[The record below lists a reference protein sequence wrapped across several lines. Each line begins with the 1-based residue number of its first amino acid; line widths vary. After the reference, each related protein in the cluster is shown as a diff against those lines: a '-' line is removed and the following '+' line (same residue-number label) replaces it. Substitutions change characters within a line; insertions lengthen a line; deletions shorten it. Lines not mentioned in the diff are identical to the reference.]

1 MGRLHLGLSHTTF
14 PGGLM
19 PVRRTGVGCTDHGHV
34 LVSRFHSPT
43 IMAEQNVEKRALK
56 VDNSPVL
63 PRSWS
68 EATSQ
73 MDHSRAR
80 PAGLICP
87 TGWFASLLSSAV
99 RKNISLRRLV
109 EAALLIRYPVPTRGA
124 YRDRH
129 GRWVRDAMDA
139 GARADERRSCGR

>member
-1 MGRLHLGLSHTTF
+1 M
-14 PGGLM
+14 
-19 PVRRTGVGCTDHGHV
+19 
-34 LVSRFHSPT
+34 

-56 VDNSPVL
+56 VDNSQIL
-63 PRSWS
+63 PRSCS
-68 EATSQ
+68 GATSQ
-73 MDHSRAR
+73 MDHPRAR
-80 PAGLICP
+80 MAGLICP

-109 EAALLIRYPVPTRGA
+109 EAALLILPSRLRRGA

-139 GARADERRSCGR
+139 GARADERRCRGR

>member
-1 MGRLHLGLSHTTF
+1 M
-14 PGGLM
+14 
-19 PVRRTGVGCTDHGHV
+19 
-34 LVSRFHSPT
+34 

-56 VDNSPVL
+56 VDNSQFFHD
-63 PRSWS
+63 RAK
-68 EATSQ
+68 ATSQ
-73 MDHSRAR
+73 MDRPRAR

-109 EAALLIRYPVPTRGA
+109 EAALLILPSRLTRGA

-139 GARADERRSCGR
+139 GARADERRCRGR